1 MPGGHGKSASA
12 AVTVN
17 PQPAVE
23 QIAWNRPANVG
34 GKRSPGAS
42 DNSLT
47 TPRGEVK
54 RESTDWKRRTQEE
67 DEKRLEK
74 RLRDKEDQLRILQVN
89 FSPLPPTRTTNSV
102 FCCI

>member
-12 AVTVN
+12 AVTAN

-47 TPRGEVK
+47 TPRGEVN
-54 RESTDWKRRTQEE
+54 RESTDWKRKTQEE
-67 DEKRLEK
+67 IEK
-74 RLRDKEDQLRILQVN
+74 RLRDKAEQLRILQVN
-89 FSPLPPTRTTNSV
+89 FSSPPRTTNSV
-102 FCCI
+102 FAALELCHKL